1 MKRRNFIHQ
10 VILTSGAL
18 MAGKQC
24 MNPREDASTT
34 APEEESQLAAEKI
47 PIPSTNAAYI
57 QEPAREI
64 PVVST
69 ADVVVVGGGPA
80 GVTAA
85 IAASRAGA
93 STLLVERYNHLG
105 GLWTGGLV
113 LPLLSTHGKARNKE
127 QLRTLHGIGYEIY
140 ERLRDLDM
148 TVSEVNPVIDPEAG
162 KYVLEL
168 MLKESGTRVF
178 YHSWASNVIMNGN
191 AIEAVILET
200 KSGRVAVRPKMVVDC
215 TGDGDVLS
223 WAGEDFLNMPY
234 EIGLVHRLGNVDR
247 VNRDAPGYQELYLG
261 DKTPLPSVNWVNM
274 TGGEHENG
282 LDFKRLS
289 ELQREHRLEIWDQ
302 VQKIRATP
310 GHEEVFLLDTAPQQG
325 VRMSRILDGMYRLT
339 LKDSMTYRTF
349 KDSIGLSGAWT
360 SVLYEGKRYETRD
373 RPVWQIPFRSLVPK
387 RIHNLLVAG
396 RCFSFEEALF
406 QDARII
412 GTCLITGH
420 AAGAGAALAAGS
432 GTSVRDLDYKK
443 VQELLK
449 KQHAQLS

>member
-34 APEEESQLAAEKI
+34 VPKEESQLAAEKI

-64 PVVST
+64 PVVTT

-113 LPLLSTHGKARNKE
+113 LPLLSTHGKARNRE

-148 TVSEVNPVIDPEAG
+148 TLSEVNPVIDPEAG
-162 KYVLEL
+162 KYVLER
-168 MLKESGTRVF
+168 MLKESGSQVF
-178 YHSWASNVIMNGN
+178 YHSWASSVIINGN

-215 TGDGDVLS
+215 TGDGDVLH

-247 VNRDAPGYQELYLG
+247 VNRDVPGYQELYLG